1 MLCFTAFGAISLMA
15 LQSRLLLP
23 IRMLTLVYFAPTYN
37 TLHVP
42 PKLVTLQFCFS
53 TEIVLPCN
61 RTTKCYFR
69 LKPNT
74 ALPQFK
80 TARDIASVS
89 VSNFVGQQ
97 RTVSQFCLY
106 VCGSKTKPLT
116 DSQPQ
121 HNVCYQHTYLMS
133 SKERRAELQIT
144 SITTDFF
151 SSWFLRNFAHL
162 GQTAMKKPTYT
173 LRESTTYGHATTLN
187 YEST

>member
-1 MLCFTAFGAISLMA
+1 MTGGRREEKGRHGHRYRGTQTRHMHCHLRLCNALFHCFWCYQPHGPTVMTSTADQDA
-15 LQSRLLLP
+15 LW
-23 IRMLTLVYFAPTYN
+23 VYFAPTYN

-80 TARDIASVS
+80 AARDIASVS

-121 HNVCYQHTYLMS
+121 HNVCYQHT
-133 SKERRAELQIT
+133 
-144 SITTDFF
+144 
-151 SSWFLRNFAHL
+151 
-162 GQTAMKKPTYT
+162 
-173 LRESTTYGHATTLN
+173 
-187 YEST
+187 